1 MTLLAIYDLAVSPTS
16 YDFTT
21 FLALADLE
29 RRRADATAMHVI
41 FVPAAGEGFWSN
53 EALDVDQKR
62 WRIRNMLV
70 PLCWLWPSCH
80 GVTVL
85 TERDDAK
92 RWLGRIRGPI
102 FPVGYR
108 LDRPVVE
115 AFLWAAATAEY
126 VCGENL
132 PPWTAPAQAQAFVQ
146 QWLGARALGK
156 RVVAITLREARYHS
170 EINSNI
176 AAWAAFARSLDP
188 RRYLPVIIRDTEA
201 SFDQTPKDL
210 EGLTIFP
217 EAALNVEL
225 RAALYEQSFIGL
237 SVGTGPMQLQ
247 WLNPSCR
254 FIVFRLVVPENVR
267 SQPTPL
273 RAMGLEVGGQLTT
286 PGRFHRL
293 VWEDDR
299 LDVIRREFE
308 RMVAEIDGAVPA
320 SMPTPDPP
328 LRVARRLRETH
339 RLVPA
344 RRIYRHLIAVG
355 RDRVAARYGLS
366 LLELATPRR
375 LDIWRYLR
383 ALRYYAQARLMR
395 PSLMWRDPDEALEI
409 ADARLRWRETAAAE
423 AIYRSVLEAVPNEA
437 TALHRLGLL
446 ALRRGAADEAV
457 DLMGKA
463 VAADPYRAANHYD
476 LAEALRA
483 VGRLDEAADHYRA
496 AATQD
501 PSHQRARDAV
511 NALLGPIDG
520 KGAAA

>member
-1 MTLLAIYDLAVSPTS
+1 
-16 YDFTT
+16 
-21 FLALADLE
+21 
-29 RRRADATAMHVI
+29 
-41 FVPAAGEGFWSN
+41 
-53 EALDVDQKR
+53 
-62 WRIRNMLV
+62 
-70 PLCWLWPSCH
+70 
-80 GVTVL
+80 
-85 TERDDAK
+85 
-92 RWLGRIRGPI
+92 
-102 FPVGYR
+102 
-108 LDRPVVE
+108 
-115 AFLWAAATAEY
+115 
-126 VCGENL
+126 
-132 PPWTAPAQAQAFVQ
+132 
-146 QWLGARALGK
+146 
-156 RVVAITLREARYHS
+156 
-170 EINSNI
+170 
-176 AAWAAFARSLDP
+176 
-188 RRYLPVIIRDTEA
+188 LPVIIRDTEA

-273 RAMGLEVGGQLTT
+273 RAMALEVGGQLMT